1 MKKNNDK
8 LIDQLLKFRKERDW
22 EQFHTPKNL
31 AIAIS
36 VEAAE
41 LLSIFQWIKDDEIEM
56 RVKDKI
62 DEIKG
67 EIADIYIY
75 LSYLANDLQIDLE
88 ENAKKKLKVNAKR
101 YPVSKAK
108 GNAKKYTELK

>member
-1 MKKNNDK
+1 MKKSNDK
-8 LIDQLLKFRKERDW
+8 LINQLLEFRNERDW
-22 EQFHTPKNL
+22 KQFHTPKNL
-31 AIAIS
+31 AISIS

-41 LLSIFQWIKDDEIEM
+41 LLSIFQWMKDDENETRIKE
-56 RVKDKI
+56 KI
-62 DEIKG
+62 DDIKD

-88 ENAKKKLKVNAKR
+88 ENAKQKLKLNAKR